1 MEGNTL
7 IQQAQGI
14 THGAVCHLGNVA
26 QSSVLHL
33 YLLRVHQFLHAI
45 RDGINGDSFKI
56 ISLAAGQDR
65 NGDLVH
71 LCGRQNKNNIR
82 GRLFQRF

>member
-14 THGAVCHLGNVA
+14 SHRTVRYFRNVA

-33 YLLRVHQFLHAI
+33 YLLRVHQFLHTI